1 MQTIMT
7 SPTKKWFEEEYWER
21 VRIQVSNI
29 EVTENTYQ

>member
-7 SPTKKWFEEEYWER
+7 SPTKKSFGKEYWER

-29 EVTENTYQ
+29 EETENT